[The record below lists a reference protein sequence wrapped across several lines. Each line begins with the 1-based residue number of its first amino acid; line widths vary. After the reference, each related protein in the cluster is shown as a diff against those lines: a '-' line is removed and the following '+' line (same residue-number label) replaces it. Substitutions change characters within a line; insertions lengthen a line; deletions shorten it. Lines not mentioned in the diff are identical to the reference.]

1 MDGDARPP
9 AASHRPTNQRDVNQ
23 DRGHEAQPNSDC
35 EGRPMRHERFLP
47 LTKSIVDLYP
57 RGVKVDKCYEVTDS
71 LVTTYSCRVR
81 ATVCTRSILF
91 AVVTDSRIAQA
102 SLRRETDATT
112 ATPCAIPTS
121 R

>member
-1 MDGDARPP
+1 VVIT
-9 AASHRPTNQRDVNQ
+9 ASVVVVVMLT
-23 DRGHEAQPNSDC
+23 GESDS
-35 EGRPMRHERFLP
+35 ERV
-47 LTKSIVDLYP
+47 TKSIVDLYP
-57 RGVKVDKCYEVTDS
+57 RGVNVDKCYEVTDS

-91 AVVTDSRIAQA
+91 AVVTDSRITQA